1 MISIV
6 VSTRKEDEN
15 FKLMLLK
22 SVGLKDVQ
30 LLIYENNGEKSL
42 TEVYNQGLRDSI
54 YNINVFVHDD
64 VILDNGWGKKLIE
77 HYQKSSYGLLGVAG
91 SRELADGKW
100 WSNKSST
107 YGVVRHTDEI
117 KTWTSE
123 FSRNLGN
130 SIQEVCCVDGVFFSV
145 MKSRLKTGFDE
156 SYKGFHFYDIS
167 FCVSNFIQ
175 GVKIGVHT
183 NILLTHKSIGET
195 NETWETSRLQLVN
208 QYKDY
213 LPLEVEL
220 EVPYLDL
227 KIRINE
233 EPKLAII
240 IPTKNNVDE
249 LLLPCLESITA
260 ITHYSNYKIYIADTG
275 SDESEKIKIKEYIF
289 ELNKCHKF
297 IELIEYDYYNFSEI
311 NNDVVKN
318 KIDSDTEIILF
329 SNNDIEMVNDALS
342 ILVETYVNNKKDCG
356 TVGCRLHYENGT
368 IQHMGIIIQET
379 KDKNI
384 GITHKFLGWDFKNT
398 MVLSPIVRTHGN
410 TAAFMLVSKVLFEEI
425 GGFNESYKECFE
437 DVEFNLQ
444 CFLKGKKNFT
454 NSNGVCYHYESQTR
468 GQKVDKQDVALI
480 LEFIDGHEK
489 IKETFYKLD
498 K

>member
-15 FKLMLLK
+15 FRQMLLR

-30 LLIYENNGEKSL
+30 LLIYENNNESSL
-42 TEVYNQGLRDSI
+42 TEI
-54 YNINVFVHDD
+54 YNKGLKESINDIVVFCHDD
-64 VILDNGWGKKLIE
+64 IDLDGGWGKKIVE
-77 HYQKSSYGLLGVAG
+77 HYQKSDYGILGVAG
-91 SRELADGKW
+91 SREIVNGCW
-100 WSNKSST
+100 WSNRSAT
-107 YGVVRHTDEI
+107 YGVVRHCNSE

-145 MKSRLKTGFDE
+145 MKSRIKTGFDE

-167 FCVSNFIQ
+167 FCVSNFTQ

-183 NILLTHKSIGET
+183 NILLTHKSVGKT
-195 NETWETSRLQLVN
+195 NETWEASRLQLVN

-249 LLLPCLESITA
+249 LLIPCLDSIIET
-260 ITHYSNYKIYIADTG
+260 TTYSNYIIYVADTG
-275 SDESEKIKIKEYIF
+275 SNEIELSKLKNYISEVNVENEIIR
-289 ELNKCHKF
+289 
-297 IELIEYDYYNFSEI
+297 LIEYDYYNFAKI
-311 NNDVVKN
+311 NNDVIKN
-318 KIDSDTEIILF
+318 KIDADTEILLLT
-329 SNNDIEMVNDALS
+329 NNDIELVNDAIS
-342 ILVETYVNNKKDCG
+342 VLVETYVKNKKDCG
-356 TVGCRLHYENGT
+356 TVGCRLHFENGT
-368 IQHMGIIIQET
+368 IQHMGMIIQET

-384 GITHKFLGWDFKNT
+384 GITHKFLGWDFKNA
-398 MVLSPIVRTHGN
+398 LILNPIVHTHGN
-410 TAAFMLVSKVLFEEI
+410 TAAFMLVSKKLFDEI
-425 GGFNESYKECFE
+425 GGFNETYKQCFE
-437 DVEFNLQ
+437 DVEFNLR
-444 CFLKGKKNFT
+444 CFLKGKKNYT

-468 GQKVDKQDVALI
+468 GNSVDKEDVDKI
-480 LEFIDGHEK
+480 LAFIDEHES
-489 IKETFYKLD
+489 IKNTFYKLD
-498 K
+498 

>member
-1 MISIV
+1 MISIL

-22 SVGLKDVQ
+22 SVGLRDAQ

-42 TEVYNQGLRDSI
+42 TEIYNQGLKDSI
-54 YNINVFVHDD
+54 YDINVFVHDD
-64 VILDNGWGKKLIE
+64 VILDNGWGKKLLE
-77 HYQKSSYGLLGVAG
+77 HYQKSDYGVLGVAG
-91 SRELADGKW
+91 SRELVDGRW
-100 WSNKSST
+100 WSNKSCT
-107 YGVVRHTDEI
+107 YGVVRHTNGE

-167 FCVSNFIQ
+167 FCISNFLQ

-183 NILLTHKSIGET
+183 NILLTHKSVGKT
-195 NETWETSRLQLVN
+195 NEHWEESRIQLVN

-249 LLLPCLESITA
+249 LLIPCLDSIIETTA
-260 ITHYSNYKIYIADTG
+260 YSNYIIYVADTG
-275 SDESEKIKIKEYIF
+275 SNE
-289 ELNKCHKF
+289 
-297 IELIEYDYYNFSEI
+297 IELSKLKNYISEVNVENEIIRLVEYDYYNFAKI
-311 NNDVVKN
+311 NNDVIKN
-318 KIDSDTEIILF
+318 KIDADTEILLLT
-329 SNNDIEMVNDALS
+329 NNDIEMVNDALS
-342 ILVETYVNNKKDCG
+342 VLVETYVKNKKECG
-356 TVGCRLHYENGT
+356 TVGCRLHYDNGT

-444 CFLKGKKNFT
+444 CFLKNKKNYT

-468 GQKVDKQDVALI
+468 GQKVDQEDVKLI
-480 LEFIDGHEK
+480 LDFIDGHEK
-489 IKETFYKLD
+489 IKNTFYQLD
-498 K
+498 